1 MDDAQ
6 QNEPNTLVAW
16 VVGLATALAVAI
28 ALIFSF
34 VGAFGGGKTAP
45 APTPA
50 AEQQQAPVVVLV
62 EVDQPPPLATGD
74 GIPALV
80 KFHFETGKAE
90 LPAGAAEQVVVLV
103 EYLKSAPEGRLGISG
118 FHDKTGDAAANR
130 ELAKDRA
137 LATRA
142 MLVAAGAP
150 ADRLILVRPQETE
163 GGVDDAEARRVEVYP
178 TR

>member
-16 VVGLATALAVAI
+16 VVGLATALAIAI

-34 VGAFGGGKTAP
+34 VGAFGSGKAAP
-45 APTPA
+45 APAPA
-50 AEQQQAPVVVLV
+50 AEQQAPVVVLV

-90 LPAGAAEQVVVLV
+90 LPAGAEGQVGMLV

-142 MLVAAGAP
+142 MLVTAGAP